1 MNFRKWLRMY
11 EDNRPSQGVRH
22 GPDSMYGGQRTMLP
36 ISWGMDNR
44 AVGAVVGGI
53 GDARAKIRAQMGAEP
68 GSVPHLSNLQDIRK
82 SVLKAIYMPLQLD
95 SADLDGEGS
104 RRSSR
109 SMINQAKRISPSNPL
124 VDPGIWNVA
133 GGGDNIGRLVAPAGK
148 PKTKLYTYTN
158 GARNPAREEA
168 AISFT
173 TALMQVSLSSV
184 EMYGKYSHLLD
195 VERARLK
202 DRKFFPMRNEY
213 DAEGEDF
220 YKVMMCTFEISPK
233 DKNSHISGDVWDE
246 IEAMRDTGRNKK
258 PETTKSDAEPAKPEA
273 TPPTK

>member
-1 MNFRKWLRMY
+1 
-11 EDNRPSQGVRH
+11 
-22 GPDSMYGGQRTMLP
+22 MLP
-36 ISWGMDNR
+36 VSWGVDNK
-44 AVGAVVGGI
+44 AVASVLGGI

-68 GSVPHLSNLQDIRK
+68 GSVPHLSNLEDIRK

-95 SADLDGEGS
+95 HADLDGEGS

-133 GGGDNIGRLVAPAGK
+133 GEGDNVRRIVVPSGK
-148 PKTKLYTYTN
+148 PKTKLYTYAN
-158 GARNPAREEA
+158 GTRNPAREEA
-168 AISFT
+168 AIIFT

-195 VERARLK
+195 VERAHLK

-220 YKVMMCTFEISPK
+220 CKVMMCTFEISPK

-246 IEAMRDTGRNKK
+246 IEAMRDAGRNKK
-258 PETTKSDAEPAKPEA
+258 PPAPKTETEPAKTEA